1 MKASELTIGNY
12 YLILYNS
19 RLLVVYKRET
29 NLVIIKFIRDC
40 GPKFVSLLI
49 NNSEIEL
56 VEHMNTASLKFENI
70 EHYIKS
76 KYSEYLI

>member
-1 MKASELTIGNY
+1 MKASELTIGHY

-49 NNSEIEL
+49 DNSEIEL
-56 VEHMNTASLKFENI
+56 IEHMNTASLKFENI
-70 EHYIKS
+70 ENYVKS
-76 KYSEYLI
+76 KYPEYLI